1 MSNLE
6 ELPDGVVVFRFFNK
20 STSGRARTERTGDKC
35 VEQSKS
41 FFILEQRRKYFSF
54 DLCHSLIKT
63 LNSIRCSDIDFAFA
77 MI

>member
-41 FFILEQRRKYFSF
+41 SF
-54 DLCHSLIKT
+54 LYWSKGENIFTLIFVT
-63 LNSIRCSDIDFAFA
+63 P
-77 MI
+77 